1 MPKESSG
8 SVEPR
13 LTVGKQVSR
22 QGSQPD
28 GSRVNF
34 WLDRQRLA
42 PLVLLSLLIAFHL
55 VNNWQWR
62 VTNTVVFG
70 FDRIFHKV
78 TSLAYYDLL
87 REGVNLRTF
96 FAALTWSDYYPPLV
110 HLTAAGFYKLFGV
123 SMDVAAMSTSLYLVI
138 LLLAVYGLGE
148 QRGGPW
154 IGLASA
160 FFISVFPIVFS
171 MSRYLYIDLALT
183 AMVALNLCLLLRTA
197 RFQRKG
203 VSLLYGVSLG
213 LGLLTKWTFAA
224 FAAAPLGAIL
234 TSSGLIHDA
243 LRALHP
249 IAWNRRR
256 LLLASLFALGLTAL
270 WFLPNIETTAA
281 LPLGYALVPLSW
293 LIWTFTG
300 YFVTMPGRGANLWSA
315 LGLGLG
321 VASSWYLTKI
331 NFLGTFWLNAY
342 GKSTGRSWGFGEY
355 LRFLY
360 QEQLSPIFTVLLLIA
375 LLGLGWRRWQH
386 TRSWRPM
393 GTTGAEGW
401 VLVLWVIVPYLIFS
415 SQVSTIHSRYL
426 MPLLPPLALAI
437 ALWLKGIR
445 PRWLRGSVTGLA
457 VVAGLAQFAILSFD
471 ALAPLQA
478 RLPFL
483 AQGLSIQWP
492 ATGRTDP
499 GYWVAPDI
507 LQYVEG
513 HRDTEFAR
521 LGVLVNS
528 PQVNSKQLIYLA
540 YTDYPHVQI
549 QELATIGRSQ
559 PTYPRLF
566 ESDFILL
573 IDPAPDYAR
582 RPDTTATIERILH
595 TPDDTFHRAF
605 ELGAIYPLPDGTRL
619 LLYQRSLGPVPEA
632 EADRT
637 WHQALMADL
646 TRQARSGDAL
656 AVIPPELIYGLGRFG
671 DGSWPIYPLSG
682 TEITELERLGQEY
695 SRIWLGL
702 GDLQDVDLEG
712 KAVRW
717 LAEHFYR
724 AQDAWYGP
732 LQLVLYAP
740 PSKGEMEFHPV
751 QIRWDN
757 GMTLRQVRFP
767 DRTVPQGGIV
777 RLDLV
782 WHTDASILERYKV
795 FVHLLDENGRLVSQ
809 RDSEPVDGIR
819 PTDGWQPGELI
830 LDKYGLLL
838 APLSSF
844 SEAGLAPK
852 EYQITV
858 GVYHSDTGERV
869 LTCCP
874 ETDEIVLAKVYLEGD
889 QARILP
895 LE

>member
-1 MPKESSG
+1 MPREFSEKDESRPETRKR
-8 SVEPR
+8 VPWP
-13 LTVGKQVSR
+13 GKWLYR
-22 QGSQPD
+22 QHG
-28 GSRVNF
+28 GFR
-34 WLDRQRLA
+34 LDRQRLV
-42 PLVLLSLLIAFHL
+42 PPVLLSLLIAFHL
-55 VNNWQWR
+55 VINWWWR

-87 REGVNLRTF
+87 REGVNLHSL

-138 LLLAVYGLGE
+138 LLVAVYGLGE
-148 QRGGPW
+148 QKGGPW
-154 IGLASA
+154 VGLASA
-160 FFISVFPIVFS
+160 FFISIFPIVFS
-171 MSRYLYIDLALT
+171 MSRYLYVDLALT
-183 AMVALNLCLLLRTA
+183 AMVALNLCLLLRTD
-197 RFQRKG
+197 RFQRRG
-203 VSLLYGVSLG
+203 VSWLYGVSLG

-224 FAAAPLGAIL
+224 FAAAPWAAIL
-234 TSSGLIHDA
+234 TSPGLVQDA
-243 LRALHP
+243 LRALRP
-249 IAWNRRR
+249 AAGDWRR
-256 LLLASLFALGLTAL
+256 LLLAGLFALGLTAL
-270 WFLPNIETTAA
+270 WFLPNIEATAA

-293 LIWTFTG
+293 LIWTFTA
-300 YFVTMPGRGANLWSA
+300 YFMTRPGRGAHLWAA

-321 VASSWYLTKI
+321 VASAWYLTKI
-331 NFLGTFWLNAY
+331 NFVEAFWLTAY
-342 GKSTGRSWGFGEY
+342 GKSTGRSWGFEQY

-360 QEQLSPIFTVLLLIA
+360 QEQLSPILAVLLLIA
-375 LLGLGWRRWQH
+375 LLELAWRRWQR
-386 TRSWRPM
+386 TRSWRLM
-393 GTTGAEGW
+393 GALGAEGW
-401 VLVLWVIVPYLIFS
+401 ALVLWVLVPYIIFS

-426 MPLLPPLALAI
+426 MPMLPPLALAI

-445 PRWLRGSVTGLA
+445 PRWLRGLVTGLA

-471 ALAPLQA
+471 ALAPLYA

-507 LQYVEG
+507 LQYVED
-513 HRDTEFAR
+513 HRDSETAR

-540 YTDYPHVQI
+540 YAEYPHVQI

-559 PTYPRLF
+559 PAYPRLF
-566 ESDFILL
+566 ESDFVLL
-573 IDPAPDYAR
+573 IDPAPYYAR

-605 ELGAIYPLPDGTRL
+605 ELGATYPLPDGTRL
-619 LLYQRSLGPVPEA
+619 LLYRRRFGPA
-632 EADRT
+632 SEADWA

-646 TRQARSGDAL
+646 ARQARPGDAL
-656 AVIPPELIYGLGRFG
+656 AVMPPELIYGLGRFG
-671 DGSWPIYPLSG
+671 DGSWPIYPLTG
-682 TEITELERLGQEY
+682 TQTAELERLGQEY
-695 SRIWLGL
+695 SRLWLGL
-702 GDLQDVDLEG
+702 GDLQGVDPEG
-712 KAVRW
+712 KVVHW
-717 LAEHFYR
+717 LADHFYR

-740 PSKGEMEFHPV
+740 PGGDEAEFHPV

-757 GMTLRQVRFP
+757 GMVLRQVRFP
-767 DRTVPQGGIV
+767 DRTVPPGGIV

-782 WHTDASILERYKV
+782 WQADIPIPERYKV

-809 RDSEPVDGIR
+809 CDSEPMDGIR
-819 PTDGWQPGELI
+819 PTDSWQPGEWI
-830 LDKYGLLL
+830 SDKYGLLL
-838 APLSSF
+838 SSLWLP
-844 SEAGLAPK
+844 SETGLAPG
-852 EYQITV
+852 EYEIAM

-869 LTCCP
+869 PVCCP
-874 ETDEIVLAKVYLEGD
+874 QGDTIVLAKVHLEGNE
-889 QARILP
+889 AHIRP

>member
-1 MPKESSG
+1 MPREFPDKVESRP
-8 SVEPR
+8 EI
-13 LTVGKQVSR
+13 GKQVLSR
-22 QGSQPD
+22 GTRP
-28 GSRVNF
+28 GGLPLRNLV
-34 WLDRQRLA
+34 DRQRLA
-42 PLVLLSLLIAFHL
+42 PWVLLSLLIAFHL
-55 VNNWQWR
+55 AINWWWR

-87 REGVNLRTF
+87 REGVNLHSL

-123 SMDVAAMSTSLYLVI
+123 SMDVAALSTSLYLVI
-138 LLLAVYGLGE
+138 LLLAVYGLGA

-154 IGLASA
+154 LGLASA
-160 FFISVFPIVFS
+160 FFISIFPIVFS
-171 MSRYLYIDLALT
+171 MSRYLYVDLALT
-183 AMVALNLCLLLRTA
+183 AMVALNLCLLLRTD
-197 RFQRKG
+197 RFQRRG
-203 VSLLYGVSLG
+203 VSWLYGVSLG

-224 FAAAPLGAIL
+224 FTAAPLGAIL
-234 TSSGLIHDA
+234 TSPGLVRDA
-243 LRALHP
+243 LRALRP
-249 IAWNRRR
+249 AAWDRRR
-256 LLLASLFALGLTAL
+256 LLLAGLFALGLTVL
-270 WFLPNIETTAA
+270 WFLPNVEATAA

-293 LIWTFTG
+293 LIWTFTA
-300 YFVTMPGRGANLWSA
+300 YFMTQPGRGAHLWAA

-321 VASSWYLTKI
+321 VASAWYLTKI
-331 NFLGTFWLNAY
+331 NFVEAFWLNAY

-360 QEQLSPIFTVLLLIA
+360 QEQLSPIFAALLLMA
-375 LLGLGWRRWQH
+375 LAGLVWRRWQRS
-386 TRSWRPM
+386 RSWRLM
-393 GTTGAEGW
+393 GAIGAEGW
-401 VLVLWVIVPYLIFS
+401 ALALGVIVPYVIFS

-426 MPLLPPLALAI
+426 MPVLSPLALAI
-437 ALWLKGIR
+437 ALWLKGLR
-445 PRWLRGSVTGLA
+445 PPWLRGLVTGLA

-471 ALAPLQA
+471 ALAPVQA

-499 GYWVAPDI
+499 GYWVVPDI
-507 LQYVEG
+507 LQYVED
-513 HRDTEFAR
+513 HRDTETAR

-528 PQVNSKQLIYLA
+528 PQVNSKQLIYQA
-540 YTDYPHVQI
+540 YVDYPHVQI

-559 PTYPRLF
+559 PAYPRLF
-566 ESDFILL
+566 EADFVLL

-605 ELGAIYPLPDGTRL
+605 ELGATYPLPDGTRL
-619 LLYQRSLGPVPEA
+619 LLYQRRFGPGLDA
-632 EADRT
+632 EANST

-646 TRQARSGDAL
+646 TRQARPGDAL
-656 AVIPPELIYGLGRFG
+656 VVIPPELVYGLGRFD
-671 DGSWPIYPLSG
+671 DGTWPIYPLTG
-682 TEITELERLGQEY
+682 TEPTELERLGQEY
-695 SRIWLGL
+695 SRLWLGL
-702 GDLQDVDLEG
+702 GDLQGVDPEG
-712 KAVRW
+712 RVIRW

-740 PSKGEMEFHPV
+740 PGRDGTDFQPV

-757 GMTLRQVRFP
+757 GMALRQVRFP
-767 DRTVPQGGIV
+767 DRTVPPGGIV

-782 WHTDASILERYKV
+782 WQTDAPMQERYKV
-795 FVHLLDENGRLVSQ
+795 FIHLVDENGQLISQ
-809 RDSEPVDGIR
+809 CDSEPMDGIR

-830 LDKYGLLL
+830 SDKYGLLL
-838 APLSSF
+838 SPLPGSS
-844 SEAGLAPK
+844 ETGLAPG
-852 EYQITV
+852 EYQITM
-858 GVYHSDTGERV
+858 GVYHPDTGERV
-869 LTCCP
+869 PSCCP
-874 ETDEIVLAKVYLEGD
+874 ERDQVVLAKVYLEGETVH
-889 QARILP
+889 ILP